1 MKGKTVLILVL
12 VALLAILL
20 IQNSALIPFRLFFW
34 SAYMPVFILVLGVF
48 AVGLIIG
55 YLAARFDRKRGSKPD
70 SSSIGKSE
78 AKTLPNPDSPRKPTA
93 GPSPDKANPPA
104 EFKK

>member
-1 MKGKTVLILVL
+1 MKGKTIFILVL

-55 YLAARFDRKRGSKPD
+55 YLAARFDRKRGSKLD

-78 AKTLPNPDSPRKPTA
+78 AKTFPASDFPLKPAA
-93 GPSPDKANPPA
+93 GPYPEKANPPS